1 VTAEKMWWMSGLEGE
16 YEAWAFGGDAD
27 KLAQLV
33 KDGIKTATCSALV
46 FYELENEELPQ
57 VGGYNIILDSEE
69 NAVCITRT
77 TKVYVTTF
85 DAVSEE
91 HAFKEGE
98 GNRSLEYWRK
108 VHKKFFADELET
120 INRQF
125 NERIE
130 LVCEEFEVV
139 G

>member
-1 VTAEKMWWMSGLEGE
+1 MWQMSGLEGN
-16 YEAWAFGGDAD
+16 YEAWTFGGDAD
-27 KLAQLV
+27 ELAQLV
-33 KDGIKTATCSALV
+33 KDGKKTATCSALV
-46 FYELENEELPQ
+46 FYKLENEQLPQ
-57 VGGYNIILDSEE
+57 VGGYNIILDSGE
-69 NAVCITRT
+69 NAVCITKT

-98 GNRSLEYWRK
+98 GNRTLEYWKR
-108 VHKKFFADELET
+108 VHKEFFADELKT

-125 NERIE
+125 DEKIE

-139 G
+139 R